1 MGDSVRLFSIRP
13 DDYAQFRPTYPDS
26 LFDWLAQQCEHTR
39 CALDV
44 AAGSGQATL
53 ALLPHFEMVCACDA
67 SLDQLNGLADWSGGP
82 ADMSGGP
89 ADLFGGLAAWQT

>member
-1 MGDSVRLFSIRP
+1 MGDTVRLFSIRP
-13 DDYAQFRPTYPDS
+13 DDYAQFRPIYPDS

-39 CALDV
+39 GALDV

-67 SLDQLNGLADWSGGP
+67 SLDQLKRRIKQLERWVEHGYSERR
-82 ADMSGGP
+82 
-89 ADLFGGLAAWQT
+89 